1 MLISVHHVDIRSA
14 APVLK
19 SWKAVAKWKNT
30 KCVKRASLCY
40 AKTGLRR
47 DCWVWNE
54 CATLARWCSPWAV
67 LTSTW
72 GIAHTY
78 QCSANAVLPAF
89 YEENMESMMVIA
101 RWRTWCVLAVPT
113 TWGKTEKSTWKPC
126 VATKWRKVHL
136 VVGSRWWGVCHNV
149 IDVNAVSTIIDLS
162 LSLSEKRGKGKRLVH
177 ICTCVYIYIYIHRL
191 ESVSLLLHSMFIRF
205 VLRGVNHAHVKVKRV
220 KLLKWMGK
228 NIIEI
233 AWKKSRWSCQE

>member
-1 MLISVHHVDIRSA
+1 MLTSVHHVDIRSA

-113 TWGKTEKSTWKPC
+113 TWGKTEKSTWKPLLDRIPGC
-126 VATKWRKVHL
+126 PSPPAALSHQQYEICFAEPTGGRCLPAPRGPARTDHFWEEDPHHNMLTFKTKDTLIKWY
-136 VVGSRWWGVCHNV
+136 
-149 IDVNAVSTIIDLS
+149 
-162 LSLSEKRGKGKRLVH
+162 RGTK
-177 ICTCVYIYIYIHRL
+177 
-191 ESVSLLLHSMFIRF
+191 HSM
-205 VLRGVNHAHVKVKRV
+205 VQGNKHMV
-220 KLLKWMGK
+220 
-228 NIIEI
+228 
-233 AWKKSRWSCQE
+233 

>member
-1 MLISVHHVDIRSA
+1 MVRHWANFPVTSLLWMLTSVHHVDIHSA

-19 SWKAVAKWKNT
+19 SWKAVAKWKNI
-30 KCVKRASLCY
+30 KCVERASLCY
-40 AKTGLRR
+40 AKTGWWR
-47 DCWVWNE
+47 DCWVWME

-78 QCSANAVLPAF
+78 QCSENAVLQAF
-89 YEENMESMMVIA
+89 YEANMESMMVIA

-136 VVGSRWWGVCHNV
+136 VVGSRGGGVCHNV
-149 IDVNAVSTIIDLS
+149 VDVNAVSTIIDLS
-162 LSLSEKRGKGKRLVH
+162 L
-177 ICTCVYIYIYIHRL
+177 
-191 ESVSLLLHSMFIRF
+191 
-205 VLRGVNHAHVKVKRV
+205 
-220 KLLKWMGK
+220 
-228 NIIEI
+228 
-233 AWKKSRWSCQE
+233 